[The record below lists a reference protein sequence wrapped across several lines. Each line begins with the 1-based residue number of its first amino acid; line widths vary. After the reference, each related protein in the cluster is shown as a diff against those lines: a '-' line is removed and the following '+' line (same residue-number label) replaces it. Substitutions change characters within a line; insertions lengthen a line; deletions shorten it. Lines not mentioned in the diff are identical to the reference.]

1 VPVSFLLSSAAASGL
16 PTTEREREEMED
28 DTNRTVLAQFFSADG
43 FATGPQLD
51 LPLETTTEQLELL
64 LNDLLAHV
72 RLSPSLMAALP
83 PCCWFFLRSEPLFTH
98 LHPRFLSFSSISIEK
113 YYLMRKQ

>member
-1 VPVSFLLSSAAASGL
+1 
-16 PTTEREREEMED
+16 MED

-83 PCCWFFLRSEPLFTH
+83 PPQRLLLVFLAFRTTTLHPSDPHVFFLFVQSKN
-98 LHPRFLSFSSISIEK
+98 II
-113 YYLMRKQ
+113 

>member
-1 VPVSFLLSSAAASGL
+1 
-16 PTTEREREEMED
+16 MED

-72 RLSPSLMAALP
+72 RLSLFDGSPKAAVLV
-83 PCCWFFLRSEPLFTH
+83 FLRSDPPPICT
-98 LHPRFLSFSSISIEK
+98 RFHYFLI
-113 YYLMRKQ
+113 

>member
-1 VPVSFLLSSAAASGL
+1 
-16 PTTEREREEMED
+16 MED

-72 RLSPSLMAALP
+72 RLSLFDGAALP
-83 PCCWFFLRSEPLFTH
+83 PPKRLLLVFLAFRTTT
-98 LHPRFLSFSSISIEK
+98 LHPSAPRFLSFSSISIEK

>member
-1 VPVSFLLSSAAASGL
+1 
-16 PTTEREREEMED
+16 MD
-28 DTNRTVLAQFFSADG
+28 DDANRTVLAQFFSADG

-72 RLSPSLMAALP
+72 RSLLLLLSYRQDKL
-83 PCCWFFLRSEPLFTH
+83 FF
-98 LHPRFLSFSSISIEK
+98 K
-113 YYLMRKQ
+113 

>member
-1 VPVSFLLSSAAASGL
+1 
-16 PTTEREREEMED
+16 MED

-72 RLSPSLMAALP
+72 RLSPSL
-83 PCCWFFLRSEPLFTH
+83 
-98 LHPRFLSFSSISIEK
+98 
-113 YYLMRKQ
+113 